1 MRAAWEPFINS
12 SSGGVG
18 SDSRIILY
26 LEDLRTADLPAPL
39 SGVRIL
45 RHREGEFDRVA
56 GTVSRILSGEGAG
69 PQPSGGAKL
78 RLVANAPPRSL
89 AESVRVVESARGSAP
104 FAVQAMV
111 FEEDTSL
118 VLSADP
124 QVRDPG
130 EHPVRIMT
138 SLFDHRPE
146 VPGRVLV
153 RGRKPYR
160 VLAIVHDLGEEPTW
174 REEWVVAALEG
185 VLSVCTRL
193 RIEAIGLEP
202 LGSRHGRLPLSRFRE
217 LLRGALSAAPPGEL
231 QRIWVVL
238 PG

>member
-1 MRAAWEPFINS
+1 MSENF
-12 SSGGVG
+12 
-18 SDSRIILY
+18 
-26 LEDLRTADLPAPL
+26 
-39 SGVRIL
+39 
-45 RHREGEFDRVA
+45 
-56 GTVSRILSGEGAG
+56 
-69 PQPSGGAKL
+69 SGGARRPGAPGGPKL
-78 RLVANAPPRSL
+78 KLVAKATPRSL
-89 AESVRVVESARGSAP
+89 AEAVRIVESKRESAP

-153 RGRKPYR
+153 RGREPYR

-174 REEWVVAALEG
+174 REEWIVAALEG
-185 VLSVCTRL
+185 VLSVCIRL
-193 RIEAIGLEP
+193 RIEAIGLDP

-217 LLRGALSAAPPGEL
+217 LLRGALRAAPPGEL